1 MFRTVEV
8 PREDHQAVAVAVTYV
23 EKRLFVSEV
32 TRPYEDKQAIVVATV
47 SREKKSSRRS
57 R

>member
-8 PREDHQAVAVAVTYV
+8 PREDHQAVAMAVMCG
-23 EKRLFVSEV
+23 EKGLIVSGV